1 MIKFKIIYLGLLMLV
16 AGIGCTEIY
25 IPDISTNT
33 QALIV
38 EGLVTN
44 GSGPFS
50 IKLSLATPL
59 NSIAV
64 GDSYMVMDA
73 KLSIKDN
80 ENKTFELINQRNGYY
95 ITPNTFSTKTGNSY
109 ILHIETKDGSIY
121 ESNPQQLLPA
131 QSYDSIRGIYTTKS
145 YLNYSKDLT
154 AVTGADIRM
163 DLYKKAPTTNFVP
176 SCRFFSTITL
186 QYIYTYTETNP
197 LTGAPITSWHW
208 VLFGWKNFKLNSD
221 ENISEEKSI
230 TTNSSILN
238 HSIGFMPFATSSYNF
253 YTPPFPSVSYYLRVD
268 QYTMNDDAYRFYKGA
283 NDQLA
288 ATGKIFDPITSQ
300 LYGNM
305 KCINNPAKIVLGLF
319 EVSSV
324 LQHGFT
330 VRLGYK
336 SVSVTKALVMDVPY
350 NDEFKYKVSD
360 DPTSSPDSP
369 DYRIIPFPAWWY
381 HN

>member
-1 MIKFKIIYLGLLMLV
+1 MIQFKNIFLVLLMLF

-25 IPDISTNT
+25 IPDVNT
-33 QALIV
+33 DTKALVI
-38 EGLVTN
+38 EGLITN

-50 IKLSLATPL
+50 IKLSIASPL
-59 NSIAV
+59 NSTQL
-64 GDSYMVMDA
+64 DNYNMVVDA
-73 KLSIKDN
+73 KLTIKDN
-80 ENKTFELINQRNGYY
+80 ENKTFELNNQRNGYY
-95 ITPNTFSTKTGNSY
+95 TTPYNFSSKTGNSY

-131 QSYDSIRGIYTTKS
+131 QSYDSIRGIYTTQS
-145 YLNYSKDLT
+145 YLNYSKELT
-154 AVTGADIRM
+154 KVPGADIRM
-163 DLYKKAPTTNFVP
+163 DLYKNAPTTKFVP
-176 SCRFFSTITL
+176 SCRFISTITL
-186 QYIYTYTETNP
+186 QYIYTYTETDMN
-197 LTGAPITSWHW
+197 GKPITSWHW
-208 VLFGWKNFKLNSD
+208 LLFGWKSFKLNGD

-230 TTNSSILN
+230 TTNTSIIN
-238 HSIGFMPFATSSYNF
+238 HSIGFMPFGTNSYNF
-253 YTPPFPSVSYYLRVD
+253 YTPPYPYVTYYLSVD

-324 LQHGFT
+324 MQHGFT
-330 VRLGYK
+330 VWLRNK
-336 SVSVTKALVMDVPY
+336 SVLVTKALPMVVPY
-350 NDEFKYKVSD
+350 NDEFQYKVWD
-360 DPTSSPDSP
+360 DPSPTPNSPDFKP
-369 DYRIIPFPAWWY
+369 IPYPIWWF